1 MGSMII
7 SLAPWICAFCGI
19 LVLFFLLNN
28 FLKSY
33 FASRKQLLEIK
44 LRHERDMKADEWEKK
59 KEWETLL
66 TISKIV
72 SNSYDELVNKIKEQD
87 RQIGGLKQEAEKAT
101 QLDQERAIQEKVMLI
116 YQLISSKEQVT
127 AEKMKIEKGQVRD
140 IYDSI
145 KNILK

>member
-87 RQIGGLKQEAEKAT
+87 RQIGDLKQEAEKAT

>member
-1 MGSMII
+1 MESMII
-7 SLAPWICAFCGI
+7 SLAPWICVFCGI
-19 LVLFFLLNN
+19 LVLFLLLIY

-33 FASRKQLLEIK
+33 FESRKQLLEIK

-66 TISKIV
+66 SISKIV

-87 RQIGGLKQEAEKAT
+87 RQIGDLKQEAEKAT

-116 YQLISSKEQVT
+116 YQLILSKEQVT
-127 AEKMKIEKGQVRD
+127 VEKMKIEKGQVRD

>member
-87 RQIGGLKQEAEKAT
+87 RQIGDLKQEAEKAT

-116 YQLISSKEQVT
+116 YQLILSKEQVT